1 MINYIDIFIKNI
13 RYRRIIKFLSVTSF
27 AKTLSWGQKLSAN
40 KKNG

>member
-1 MINYIDIFIKNI
+1 MLIFLLKIYVI
-13 RYRRIIKFLSVTSF
+13 EESLIFLSGTSF